1 MAEVIWAE
9 RAYEHLIQIGEYI
22 EKDSPFQ
29 AKRVMQLIWRETLL
43 LEEHSTP

>member
-29 AKRVMQLIWRETLL
+29 AKRVMPILFG
-43 LEEHSTP
+43 